1 MSKILEMENGKLEV
15 NDNYIKVYSDTATQF
30 VGTDGTLKTDFE
42 IFPNNTLY
50 ASEKDGKWGFVDNN
64 NNVKIDYQYDK
75 VTELNELGFA
85 GIKKDG
91 KWGVI
96 DRDGNVII
104 QPIYEIP
111 EQNGEPSFIGKYYK
125 VISGYE
131 EEYFTDDINE

>member
-1 MSKILEMENGKLEV
+1 MVKP
-15 NDNYIKVYSDTATQF
+15 
-30 VGTDGTLKTDFE
+30 DFE
-42 IFPNNTLY
+42 IFPENTLF
-50 ASEKDGKWGFVDNN
+50 ASEKDGKWGFVDKN

-96 DRDGNVII
+96 DKDGNII
-104 QPIYEIP
+104 LEPTYTIP
-111 EQNGEPSFIGKYYK
+111 EQNGEPYFIGKYYK

-131 EEYFTDDINE
+131 EEYYTDDVNK

>member
-1 MSKILEMENGKLEV
+1 MKKKSRKSKMTGCLHILPSLENK
-15 NDNYIKVYSDTATQF
+15 
-30 VGTDGTLKTDFE
+30 
-42 IFPNNTLY
+42 
-50 ASEKDGKWGFVDNN
+50 N

-96 DRDGNVII
+96 DKEGNII
-104 QPIYEIP
+104 LEPTYTIP
-111 EQNGEPSFIGKYYK
+111 EQNGEPYFIGKYYK